1 MVSYQ
6 KINKNIKE
14 KKDPGDRLGANKHR
28 QSGPIQLK

>member
-14 KKDPGDRLGANKHR
+14 KKDPGDRLGANKH
-28 QSGPIQLK
+28 SPIQLK